1 MPIINNIPLGSSSMP
16 PFFEKHEF
24 AKWLNFLLL
33 HVPLSVALLSMIV
46 ISAFAQPQ
54 SVIRSEQA
62 KSELNANKV
71 GIVTGVPGG
80 TYNRMGMDLSA
91 ILEDRATDHPLRV
104 IVLNSLGSVQ
114 NLDYLLNLRGVDIA
128 MMQSDVL

>member
-1 MPIINNIPLGSSSMP
+1 MP